1 MKRYKV
7 AVVGATGAVGQQI
20 IETLE
25 KRKFPVGRLVP
36 LASKRSVGKEVSFKD
51 ELYEVTETTPDSFNG
66 IDIVFFSAGGSVSER
81 LAKEAV
87 KRGALVIDNTSHFRM
102 DADVPLVVPE
112 VNPGDIF
119 NHQGIIAN
127 PNCSTI
133 QMVVALNEIKRNL
146 GLKRIVVSTYQAV
159 SGTGLNAIAELQKQS
174 IAYAIDQPIS
184 PEVYPHQIAFNVIPQ
199 IDVFEDNGFTK
210 EEMKMVNETQKIF
223 HDASIEVNATC
234 VRVPVYRGHSEA
246 VYIET
251 NKDFTLEEARTY
263 LNQTEGLTVVD
274 DKSAVDYPTPIDAEG
289 LHTTLV
295 GRVRKDLSNSRGL
308 SMWVV
313 SDNLLKGAALNAVQI
328 AEVWSKKND
337 A

>member
-1 MKRYKV
+1 MKLYKV

-36 LASKRSVGKEVSFKD
+36 LASKRSAGREVSFKD
-51 ELYEVTETTPDSFNG
+51 ELYTVTETTPESFEG
-66 IDIVFFSAGGSVSER
+66 IDIVFFSAGGSVSAQF
-81 LAKEAV
+81 AKEAV
-87 KRGALVIDNTSHFRM
+87 KRGALVIDNTSHYRM
-102 DADVPLVVPE
+102 DENVPLVVPE
-112 VNPGDIF
+112 VNPEDIF
-119 NHQGIIAN
+119 SHQGIIAN

-133 QMVVALNEIKRNL
+133 QMVVALNELKRHF
-146 GLKRIVVSTYQAV
+146 GLNRIVVSTYQAV
-159 SGTGLNAIAELQKQS
+159 SGTGLSAITELREQS
-174 IAYAIDQPIS
+174 SAYAKGQTITPD
-184 PEVYPHQIAFNVIPQ
+184 VYPHQIAFNVIPQ

-210 EEMKMVNETQKIF
+210 EEMKMVNETRKIF
-223 HDASIEVNATC
+223 HDSSIEVNATC
-234 VRVPVYRGHSEA
+234 VRVPVYRGHSESI
-246 VYIET
+246 YIET
-251 NKDFTLEEARTY
+251 DKPFTLEEARD
-263 LNQTEGLTVVD
+263 LLEQTEGLTVVD
-274 DKSAVDYPTPIDAEG
+274 GKKASEYPTPLDAEG

-295 GRVRKDLSNSRGL
+295 GRVRKDLTSPKGL